1 MYDRVSA
8 VTNCTMALFRGCY
21 RFLCY
26 NTYTKLSRKMG
37 PHSSH
42 SAVRHNT
49 NPVWRAT
56 SKRPMIRTNNEHRSW
71 LQLYYPY
78 YILPIPSGTEW
89 AIPFHLDW
97 FPQIQRL
104 LVKHNIVNAAVKE
117 AVCLVFLRQN
127 KIRFWKG
134 SDTLHISSWCNLMI
148 SQE

>member
-1 MYDRVSA
+1 MFTSDEQTSPPSLVLKLFIAKFSYINSQGTRVKKNIHA
-8 VTNCTMALFRGCY
+8 QRVRRRRIL
-21 RFLCY
+21 L
-26 NTYTKLSRKMG
+26 TKEACSRNLL
-37 PHSSH
+37 
-42 SAVRHNT
+42 VWRHNI

-56 SKRPMIRTNNEHRSW
+56 SKRSMIRTNNEHWSW
-71 LQLYYPY
+71 LQLYDPY

-127 KIRFWKG
+127 KIRFW
-134 SDTLHISSWCNLMI
+134 
-148 SQE
+148 